1 MKTFGVLI
9 FMISIAMGIVPPKE
23 GDFPKGVLENLRSQG
38 IGEFYGDPGWMKK
51 IENLKV
57 QNSRN
62 IQSEFNLPVLLGK
75 YSGSTTYFNESE
87 IDDLLFGN
95 NPTGSMKDYFDE
107 ISYGNLLVDGTVGGW
122 YQTSLS
128 QSQAVEN
135 VKQYVAEVASL
146 ADSDFN
152 FGLFDNDGPDNIPNS
167 GDDDGYV
174 DGIAVVYPGCLSGS
188 NNLWAHQSSLGG
200 NAYVTNDLRPNG
212 EYIVVNSYMVCPEL
226 PGSNTCITTD
236 PSPMGLYAH
245 EFGHILGL
253 PDLYDRDDTNGD
265 SEGIGEWCLM
275 ASGNWLGWYGDT
287 PAHMSA
293 WCKIQMGWI
302 EPIVS
307 NAQETNVAIAQ
318 LATSPTAIKVWE
330 DDYRSSRYFLIENRQ
345 QYGFD
350 SNLNGAG
357 LMIYHVNENRTAGFN
372 SFGPNNDNENNKLV
386 DIEAA
391 DGNYDLDNNSNRGDG
406 GDPFPGTSGNVNFN
420 DNTNPSSSRNNGYQ
434 TGISINNISDSDSL
448 MFADI
453 TPMQNSGYA
462 IVYDEYGISLSGLS
476 IGTDEQWVGVRFTPS
491 TEGYV
496 TEIDFGLVS
505 EQLWNTDEL
514 NWEVRLYDSFNG
526 ISPGDMI
533 DGVSGSSYVGGWHT
547 VQVDSMEILPNQD
560 FFIGI
565 RFNNNGYVM
574 AYDNMG
580 DLSGRSY
587 YSTNG
592 ISYNNGLSEYGDCNI
607 RAKVSTETFVKTI
620 GNNYMPT
627 KIKLYP
633 NFPNPFNPT
642 TQISFSI
649 EGSSKV
655 LLEIYDINGR
665 KIETLINNQNTN
677 GVQMVNWN
685 ASKYSSGVYFVKL
698 SDGKN
703 LLTQKL
709 MLMK

>member
-1 MKTFGVLI
+1 MKTLGSLI

-23 GDFPKGVLENLRSQG
+23 GDFPEGVLENLRSQG

-51 IENLKV
+51 IASLKS

-122 YQTSLS
+122 YQTSLN

-135 VKQYVAEVASL
+135 VRQYVAEVASL

-226 PGSNTCITTD
+226 PGSNNCITTD

-302 EPIVS
+302 VPIVS

-420 DNTNPSSSRNNGYQ
+420 DNTNPSSNRNNGYQ

-453 TPMQNSGYA
+453 IPMQNSGYA

-476 IGTDEQWVGVRFTPS
+476 IGTDEQWVGVRFTSS

-514 NWEVRLYDSFNG
+514 NWEVRLYDSFNET
-526 ISPGDMI
+526 SPGDMI

-574 AYDNMG
+574 AYDNIG

-592 ISYNNGLSEYGDCNI
+592 ISYDNGLSEYGDCNI
-607 RAKVSTETFVKTI
+607 RAKVSTETFVRTNGKS
-620 GNNYMPT
+620 YMPT

-649 EGSSKV
+649 ERETKV

-665 KIETLINNQNTN
+665 KIKTLINNKITN
-677 GVQMVNWN
+677 GIQKVNWN
-685 ASKYSSGVYFVKL
+685 ASKYSSGIYFVKL
-698 SDGKN
+698 SDDKS

>member
-1 MKTFGVLI
+1 
-9 FMISIAMGIVPPKE
+9 
-23 GDFPKGVLENLRSQG
+23 
-38 IGEFYGDPGWMKK
+38 
-51 IENLKV
+51 
-57 QNSRN
+57 
-62 IQSEFNLPVLLGK
+62 
-75 YSGSTTYFNESE
+75 
-87 IDDLLFGN
+87 
-95 NPTGSMKDYFDE
+95 
-107 ISYGNLLVDGTVGGW
+107 
-122 YQTSLS
+122 
-128 QSQAVEN
+128 
-135 VKQYVAEVASL
+135 
-146 ADSDFN
+146 
-152 FGLFDNDGPDNIPNS
+152 
-167 GDDDGYV
+167 
-174 DGIAVVYPGCLSGS
+174 
-188 NNLWAHQSSLGG
+188 
-200 NAYVTNDLRPNG
+200 
-212 EYIVVNSYMVCPEL
+212 MVCPEL

-476 IGTDEQWVGVRFTPS
+476 IGTDEQWVGVRFTPN

-526 ISPGDMI
+526 TSPGNMI

-592 ISYNNGLSEYGDCNI
+592 ISYSNGLSEYGDCNI
-607 RAKVSTETFVKTI
+607 RAKVSTETFVKTKHNSYI
-620 GNNYMPT
+620 PT

-649 EGSSKV
+649 ERNSKV

-665 KIETLINNQNTN
+665 KIETLINNEITN
-677 GVQMVNWN
+677 GVQKVNWN

-698 SDGKN
+698 IRW
-703 LLTQKL
+703 
-709 MLMK
+709 